1 MDVVLVSMPFAEVQR
16 PSIAL
21 GLLHASLRNTD
32 IQSEVV
38 YANFGLAERIGLVA
52 YQAMQNVPTDHLL
65 GEWCFASRLFPTTEA
80 SDEEYLNLVL
90 EVRCHNFPAGLEER
104 KDQMRWVRRQ
114 CAAFIDWLAD
124 VILAKNPKL
133 VGCSSVFQQHCASLA
148 LLKRIHELRMQS

>member
-52 YQAMQNVPTDHLL
+52 YQAMQLVPTDHLL

-80 SDEEYLNLVL
+80 SDEEYLNIVL
-90 EVRCHNFPAGLEER
+90 EVRCTSFPAELEER

-114 CAAFIDWLAD
+114 CASFIDWLAET
-124 VILAKNPKL
+124 ILGRSQRLL
-133 VGCSSVFQQHCASLA
+133 VAARCSSSIAPRWRC
-148 LLKRIHELRMQS
+148 